1 MKWEYYILLTG
12 ANCGKGV
19 GGVEDLK
26 SLHFPCPQPPV
37 KPTPVMLFFFFNHLI
52 PSFLFSHLLPFF

>member
-37 KPTPVMLFFFFNHLI
+37 KPTPVMLFFFLTT
-52 PSFLFSHLLPFF
+52 